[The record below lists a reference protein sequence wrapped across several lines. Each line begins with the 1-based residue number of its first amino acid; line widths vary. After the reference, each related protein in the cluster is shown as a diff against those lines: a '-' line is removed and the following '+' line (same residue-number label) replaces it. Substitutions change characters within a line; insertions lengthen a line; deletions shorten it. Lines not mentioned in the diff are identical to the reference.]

1 MIQPPS
7 AGFFN
12 ALFTFG
18 ASGEGP
24 LLLVKLFIMFGLT
37 VYVVFGLVVIR
48 QVSLMTRTIKSS
60 ITPTIRLLGYVHMI
74 VAIVVWFVALIIL

>member
-1 MIQPPS
+1 MTQPRA

-12 ALFTFG
+12 TLFALG
-18 ASGEGP
+18 ASGNGP

-37 VYVVFGLVVIR
+37 VYLVFGLVVIR

-60 ITPTIRLLGYVHMI
+60 INPTLILLGYIHMI
-74 VAIVVWFVALIIL
+74 VAIVVWIIALVLL

>member
-1 MIQPPS
+1 MTQPPS
-7 AGFFN
+7 AGFLN
-12 ALFTFG
+12 ALLTFG
-18 ASGEGP
+18 SSGDGP

-60 ITPTIRLLGYVHMI
+60 ITPTLRLLGYVHMI
-74 VAIVVWFVALIIL
+74 AAIVVWIIALVIL

>member
-18 ASGEGP
+18 SSGEGP

>member
-1 MIQPPS
+1 MTQLPA
-7 AGFFN
+7 AGFLN
-12 ALFTFG
+12 ALLTLG
-18 ASGEGP
+18 SSGQGP

-60 ITPTIRLLGYVHMI
+60 ITPALELLGYIHMI
-74 VAIVVWFVALIIL
+74 AAIVVWFIALVLL